1 MAQHVA
7 DPTDKE
13 HTFRFA
19 HGRRPRDKAK
29 AKATP
34 ARSTPQPAAERQQN
48 WRQGSTGPRQES
60 QRADFDSF
68 AGGTHRRTDGSEMG
82 SSAEDDADEDD
93 EEEEDD

>member
-29 AKATP
+29 AKASRLACQVDAAAGSRT
-34 ARSTPQPAAERQQN
+34 AAELAAGQHGPAA
-48 WRQGSTGPRQES
+48 GV
-60 QRADFDSF
+60 
-68 AGGTHRRTDGSEMG
+68 
-82 SSAEDDADEDD
+82 AEG
-93 EEEEDD
+93 